1 MLEGEVLEPLACLAA
16 GLVSWAETEQ
26 RVAGR
31 ELALVVLEVPE
42 ELLALGYLPDLTPE
56 QNPNQYL
63 RPRDG
68 TVSVPPRGQNQ
79 A

>member
-56 QNPNQYL
+56 Q
-63 RPRDG
+63 
-68 TVSVPPRGQNQ
+68 
-79 A
+79 